1 MPHNLYLH
9 SSIIQTRA
17 YPRNAPGKR
26 MALLY
31 GTWDSM
37 LSLTVAFFI
46 NAAIL
51 ILWVATG
58 QLHACVHAGPAC
70 HPDPVSC
77 TWLAACMHGG
87 PARHALIALMSP
99 FFSVM
104 PAI

>member
-17 YPRNAPGKR
+17 YPRNRPGKR

-51 ILWVATG
+51 IL
-58 QLHACVHAGPAC
+58 
-70 HPDPVSC
+70 
-77 TWLAACMHGG
+77 
-87 PARHALIALMSP
+87 
-99 FFSVM
+99 
-104 PAI
+104 